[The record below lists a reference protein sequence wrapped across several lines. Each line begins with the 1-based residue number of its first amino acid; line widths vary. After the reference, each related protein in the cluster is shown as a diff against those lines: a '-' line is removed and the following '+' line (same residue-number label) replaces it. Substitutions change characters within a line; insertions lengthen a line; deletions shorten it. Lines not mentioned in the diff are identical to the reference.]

1 MKRFSCLVSIAIKV
15 CLLTKFIVDPD
26 LHKDPTAVCSL
37 SGSVVPPTTANVN
50 ATDIPGYTRG
60 VKITAAILYSITISL
75 ALVGNI
81 LVIYILYKRPETR
94 RLTSFMYVNLAIA
107 DLLVTVIVMP
117 QSLEVILTDEK
128 WLDGAF
134 GEFLAKFIFFTFFVA
149 LTASVFSLT
158 AIAFDSFFS
167 ITRPMQSFPRFR
179 KKAIL
184 IPSIW
189 LSSMCLMVPWL
200 IIITVEDSRIN
211 MKVSQFGEIQASLRG
226 VYLFLVA
233 TIYVLP
239 LSAMIFLYG
248 YVCQKLRSHT
258 LPGVAVKQDKARHR
272 ANQTKRQV
280 MCMSIAIVAAFAL
293 SWLPAHVYHV
303 IIAIDFNLTLK
314 LPPYSM
320 IVCYWCGHANSAV
333 NPWML
338 IYFKKRFRS
347 VFRKMLS
354 VPLARMSFASRSGN
368 STRMGVTKPA
378 SERVGPVTE
387 VCQFATSV

>member
-1 MKRFSCLVSIAIKV
+1 
-15 CLLTKFIVDPD
+15 
-26 LHKDPTAVCSL
+26 
-37 SGSVVPPTTANVN
+37 
-50 ATDIPGYTRG
+50 
-60 VKITAAILYSITISL
+60 
-75 ALVGNI
+75 
-81 LVIYILYKRPETR
+81 
-94 RLTSFMYVNLAIA
+94 MYVNLAIA
-107 DLLVTVIVMP
+107 DLLVAVIVMP

-258 LPGVAVKQDKARHR
+258 FPGVAVKQDKAQHR

-280 MCMSIAIVAAFAL
+280 VCMSIAIVAAFAL

-368 STRMGVTKPA
+368 SKRMGVTKPA
-378 SERVGPVTE
+378 SERVGAVTE
-387 VCQFATSV
+387 VYQFATSI